1 MKWPALSLSTRLT
14 LVLVILVVVAQA
26 VSLAGF
32 TRLRASESDGWRL
45 PVPVRI
51 AAAAD
56 VLDRTPPSERD
67 DLLVAMNG
75 DATRFYLTREMP
87 DGYHEQGGL
96 IPRLFDGYGAALQ
109 GRDVRLLMRDDPL
122 RLVLDQNVTRYAFS
136 VALAD
141 GQRLIVAPGLRQRR
155 RGVAT
160 AMLVLNLT
168 TALIAALLV
177 WRTVRLATRRLESI
191 ASASN
196 RFAVDLDAPPM
207 DETGS
212 AEARQVAAA
221 FNRMRGEIRRLMA
234 ERMRMLAAVAHDLK
248 TLLTRLRLR
257 IALIEDDDQRARGDR
272 DIALAAALIEDV
284 LMVARGEEKPV
295 AMTAI
300 DVGGILEDVMRER
313 MALGQAVT
321 LGRIDA
327 DLVPAEATALR
338 RIVENLVENA
348 VAYAGAAR
356 GEFECGPDGWA
367 LRIVDSGP
375 GLSLAFVPLAFEPFA
390 RGEASRSRDTGGSGL
405 GLAIARTLAR
415 QIGAELTLDATP
427 GGGLTAVLSGTA
439 AAIESRAH

>member
-1 MKWPALSLSTRLT
+1 MRWPALSLSTRLT
-14 LVLVILVVVAQA
+14 LTLVFLVVVAQA
-26 VSLAGF
+26 VSLVGFARLGGAGG
-32 TRLRASESDGWRL
+32 GWRL

-56 VLDRTPPSERD
+56 ALDRTPSARRD

-75 DATRFYLTREMP
+75 DATRFFLTRETP
-87 DGYHEQGGL
+87 DGYHERDGVV
-96 IPRLFDGYGAALQ
+96 PRLFDGYGAALQ
-109 GRDVRLLMRDDPL
+109 GRNVRLLVRNDRRRLIRDQED
-122 RLVLDQNVTRYAFS
+122 TRYAFS

-141 GQRLIVAPGLRQRR
+141 GQRLIVAPGLQQRR
-155 RGVAT
+155 RGIAV

-177 WRTVRLATRRLESI
+177 WRTVRAATRRLEGI

-212 AEARQVAAA
+212 VEARQVAAA
-221 FNRMRGEIRRLMA
+221 FNHMRGEIRRLMA

-257 IALIEDDDQRARGDR
+257 VALIEDDDQRARGDR

-284 LMVARGEEKPV
+284 LMVARGEEKRV
-295 AMTAI
+295 VMTSVDI
-300 DVGGILEDVMRER
+300 GVILKDVMRER
-313 MALGQAVT
+313 MALGQPVT
-321 LGRIDA
+321 LGRVDSG
-327 DLVPAEATALR
+327 PASAEPATLR

-348 VAYAGAAR
+348 VAYAGSAR
-356 GEFECGPDGWA
+356 GEFERGPDGWA
-367 LRIVDSGP
+367 LRIVDRGP
-375 GLSLAFVPLAFEPFA
+375 GLSQEFAAHAFEPFA

-405 GLAIARTLAR
+405 GLSIARTLAR
-415 QIGAELTLDATP
+415 QMGADLTLEATP
-427 GGGLTAVLSGTA
+427 GGGVTALLTGPGGA
-439 AAIESRAH
+439 RAPGD